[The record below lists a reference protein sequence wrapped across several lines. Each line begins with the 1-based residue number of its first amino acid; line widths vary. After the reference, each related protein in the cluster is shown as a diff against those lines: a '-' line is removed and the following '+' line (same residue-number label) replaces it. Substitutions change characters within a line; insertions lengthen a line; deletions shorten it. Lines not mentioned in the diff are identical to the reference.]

1 MSEIKKKAALV
12 APLGW
17 PRIGPKREFKTALEA
32 YWAGKLSGD
41 ELLRQAQS
49 LEEAAW
55 LRQAEL
61 GANQVPCNDLPLY
74 DHVLSTLSVL
84 GAIPK
89 RFHGP
94 LFLPGQPVSLEAYF
108 AMARGSQKHGLAALE
123 MSKWFDT
130 NYHYIAPEFH
140 PGMDFRLDASVSV
153 DSVRRAAKLGLTPR
167 PVVLGPVSFLRLGR
181 STKTGFD
188 PLSLLPQLL
197 PLYRAWL
204 DQLHDAGAEW
214 IQLDEPILCTDLE
227 PEWQQALRDSC
238 NALFSA
244 KGPRLL
250 LTASHAPLDENLALA
265 LDLHV
270 DGLHIDAIRAGW
282 DEVEELA
289 RRCLG
294 VLSIGAVDGRNIW
307 RCPLRKTLRRLSKL
321 QDQLGERLWLSSSC
335 SLLHSPLSLA
345 EETELDPSLRSWLA
359 FAEEKV
365 VELAILKRGLRDGEN
380 AIAAELAADDAAQ
393 ISRAE
398 DPRLHR
404 PDVAERLRQVKPSDL
419 LRHSPFPQRAAIQ
432 AKRLML
438 PPLPTTSIGSFPQTL
453 TIRQAR
459 AAHKA
464 GKLGDKDYQGFLED
478 EIRSCIR
485 EQEELGLDVLVHGEA
500 ERNDMVEYFGERL
513 EGFAF
518 TRFGWVQSYGSRC
531 VKPPLIYGDVAR
543 PTPMTVEWAKFA
555 QSCSLKPVKG
565 MLTGPVT
572 ILKWSFVRDDQPL
585 HTTCRQLALALRREV
600 LDLEAAGIAVIQV
613 DEPALRE
620 ALPLRRRD
628 RIAYLEWSV
637 ECFRLS
643 TAAVSDLTQIHSHMC
658 YCDFGDIRQAIVDLD
673 ADVLSLEAARSGME
687 LLQEFGSG
695 AYPNDLGPG
704 VWDIHSP
711 RIPPQAEIAAL
722 IRLAL
727 VHMSA
732 ERLWINPDCGLKT
745 RGWSETRES
754 LRQLVAATRQV
765 RLELLQQGLDL
776 AVADEN
782 DEAHCPSCAPR

>member
-1 MSEIKKKAALV
+1 MNEIKKKGAQV
-12 APLGW
+12 TPLGW
-17 PRIGPKREFKTALEA
+17 PRIGRKRELKSALEA
-32 YWAGKLSGD
+32 HWAGKIDGS
-41 ELLRQAQS
+41 ELLRQAHK

-55 LRQAEL
+55 LRQSEL
-61 GANQVPCNDLPLY
+61 GADQVPCNDLPLY
-74 DHVLSTLSVL
+74 DHVLSTLAVL
-84 GAIPK
+84 GAVPD

-94 LFLPGQPVSLEAYF
+94 LFSVGQPLSLEAYF
-108 AMARGSQKHGLAALE
+108 AMARGSQKYGLAALE

-130 NYHYIAPEFH
+130 NYHYIVPEFRS
-140 PGMDFRLDASVSV
+140 GMALRLDARASV
-153 DSVRRAAKLGLTPR
+153 DSVRRALGLGLTPR
-167 PVVLGPVSFLRLGR
+167 PVVLGPVSFLKLGR
-181 STKTGFD
+181 SVEAGFD

-214 IQLDEPILCTDLE
+214 IQLDEPVLCTDLE
-227 PEWQQALRDSC
+227 LEWQDALRASC
-238 NALFSA
+238 QALFSA
-244 KGPRLL
+244 KGPRILL
-250 LTASHAPLDENLALA
+250 VASHAPLDENLALA
-265 LDLHV
+265 LELDV
-270 DGLHIDAIRAGW
+270 DGLHIDAVRAGW
-282 DEVEELA
+282 EEVEELG

-294 VLSIGAVDGRNIW
+294 VLSVGVVDGRNVW
-307 RCPLRKTLRRLSKL
+307 RCALRDSLSRLRRL
-321 QDQLGERLWLSSSC
+321 QECLGDRLWLSASC
-335 SLLHSPLSLA
+335 SFLHCPLSL
-345 EETELDPSLRSWLA
+345 EEEDRLDPDLRIWLA
-359 FAEEKV
+359 FAEEKLA
-365 VELAILKRGLRDGEN
+365 ELALLKRGLRDGEA
-380 AIAAELAADDAAQ
+380 AIAAELAAADAAGR
-393 ISRAE
+393 SRAE

-404 PDVAERLRQVKPSDL
+404 PEIAARLSQIKPQDL
-419 LRHSPFPQRAAIQ
+419 RRGSSFLHRAALQ
-432 AKRLML
+432 SQRLQL
-438 PPLPTTSIGSFPQTL
+438 PPLPTTTIGSFPQTS

-459 AAHKA
+459 AAYKT
-464 GKLGDKDYQGFLED
+464 GKLGDKDYQRFLED

-500 ERNDMVEYFGERL
+500 ERNDMVEYFGEKL

-518 TRFGWVQSYGSRC
+518 TRSGWVQSYGSRC
-531 VKPPLIYGDVAR
+531 VKPPILFGDVERPSPISVDWAR
-543 PTPMTVEWAKFA
+543 FA

-585 HTTCRQLALALRREV
+585 ERSCRQIALALRREV

-628 RIAYLEWSV
+628 RIAFLEWSV
-637 ECFRLS
+637 DCFRLS

-658 YCDFGDIRQAIVDLD
+658 YCDFGDIRQAIIELD

-687 LLQEFGSG
+687 LLRDFGGG

-711 RIPPQAEIAAL
+711 RVPPQAEIASR

-727 VHMSA
+727 DHLPA

-754 LRQLVAATRQV
+754 LRQLVAATRQL
-765 RLELLQQGLDL
+765 RQELLAQGL
-776 AVADEN
+776 AE
-782 DEAHCPSCAPR
+782 EAEDHCPSCASR